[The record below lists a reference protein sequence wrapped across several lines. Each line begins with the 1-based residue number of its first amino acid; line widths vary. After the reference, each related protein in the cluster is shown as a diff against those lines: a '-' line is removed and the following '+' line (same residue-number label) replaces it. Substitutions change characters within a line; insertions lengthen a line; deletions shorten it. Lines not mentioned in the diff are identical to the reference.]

1 MYFQVLLYSPL
12 IQENTIIMAAAVS
25 DHARFLAEENSL
37 ALYLKEIGKNKTL
50 TLEQEAEL
58 AIRIRNDDRKALEKL
73 VKANLRFVVS
83 VSRNYQNQGLPLS
96 DLINEGNLGLL
107 KAATRFNL
115 ENKVKF
121 ISYAVWW
128 IRQSIQK
135 SFFEQAGTVRIPL
148 NKVAL
153 LRDFKK
159 AMSGNKGDYYETIMM
174 EGFRSQEN
182 DIVEIMD
189 KIKSVSLDSP
199 LGNSSDSSSGDGTR
213 TLQDVLGEEPNQ
225 EGDCEQRELSAAL
238 DGILQNVSSREER
251 IIRMYFGLNF
261 SRQFT
266 LEEIGKELNLTRER
280 VRLIRNKALRNLI
293 RNPVSR
299 TKLAP
304 FFQDCLNK

>member
-1 MYFQVLLYSPL
+1 MQLTSETLYFRDINRYRVL
-12 IQENTIIMAAAVS
+12 T
-25 DHARFLAEENSL
+25 D
-37 ALYLKEIGKNKTL
+37 
-50 TLEQEAEL
+50 EQERE
-58 AIRIRNDDRKALEKL
+58 L
-73 VKANLRFVVS
+73 VKRVQRKEHGAYNALVNANLRFVVS
-83 VSRNYQNQGLPLS
+83 VARRYRGRGLS
-96 DLINEGNLGLL
+96 YMDLINEGNLGLL

-199 LGNSSDSSSGDGTR
+199 LANSSDSSGDGTR

-251 IIRMYFGLNF
+251 ILRMYFGLNF

-304 FFQDCLNK
+304 FFQDSLSK

>member
-1 MYFQVLLYSPL
+1 MQLTAETLYFRDINRYPVL
-12 IQENTIIMAAAVS
+12 T
-25 DHARFLAEENSL
+25 D
-37 ALYLKEIGKNKTL
+37 
-50 TLEQEAEL
+50 EQERE
-58 AIRIRNDDRKALEKL
+58 L
-73 VKANLRFVVS
+73 VKRVQRKEAGAYNALIHANLRFVVS
-83 VSRNYQNQGLPLS
+83 VARRYRGRGLS
-96 DLINEGNLGLL
+96 YMDLINEGNLGLL

-115 ENKVKF
+115 ENNVKF

-159 AMSGNKGDYYETIMM
+159 AMSVNNGDYYETIMM
-174 EGFRSQEN
+174 EGFRAQEN

-189 KIKSVSLDSP
+189 KIRSVSIDTP
-199 LGNSSDSSSGDGTR
+199 LMNSSDPTADGTR

-238 DGILQNVSSREER
+238 DNILQNVSSREER
-251 IIRMYFGLNF
+251 ILRMYFGLNY

-293 RNPVSR
+293 RNPNSR

-304 FFQDCLNK
+304 FFQDCINK